1 MMRRVV
7 YAFLVMTCVTSAPIE
22 DLDLKLLTKSL
33 IQEVKQLKETLQ
45 ETTSSVEQ
53 LENESR

>member
-1 MMRRVV
+1 M
-7 YAFLVMTCVTSAPIE
+7 E

-33 IQEVKQLKETLQ
+33 IQEVKQHKDTLQ
-45 ETTSSVEQ
+45 ETTSRVEQ